1 MFFVAV
7 GTDHQPKN
15 LKCGGCTWYE
25 PAEIYTY
32 VRYVPGTYAPG
43 ISRLPRYVVYDTRY
57 VDTSILV
64 PGTYVLASP
73 VAEPTTAA
81 AVPPPPP
88 PLLLLLLLLLLCRY
102 SLLRA
107 FLKTQNEKQQS
118 VVTVCAP
125 RCIAGREAAA
135 GQ

>member
-7 GTDHQPKN
+7 GTDEPKN
-15 LKCGGCTWYE
+15 LKCG
-25 PAEIYTY
+25 
-32 VRYVPGTYAPG
+32 
-43 ISRLPRYVVYDTRY
+43 
-57 VDTSILV
+57 
-64 PGTYVLASP
+64 
-73 VAEPTTAA
+73 VAEPTTA

-88 PLLLLLLLLLLCRY
+88 PLLLLLLLLLLLCRY

>member
-1 MFFVAV
+1 M
-7 GTDHQPKN
+7 
-15 LKCGGCTWYE
+15 
-25 PAEIYTY
+25 I
-32 VRYVPGTYAPG
+32 PG
-43 ISRLPRYVVYDTRY
+43 TRY
-57 VDTSILV
+57 VGTSILV
-64 PGTYVLASP
+64 HMFLASP

-81 AVPPPPP
+81 VPPRPP
-88 PLLLLLLLLLLCRY
+88 PLLLLLLLLMLLLLLCRY